1 MQKKNYVV
9 AILAI
14 MFIFIPFIVFAQSSP
29 RDLRFG
35 VWVTGN
41 LLRGE
46 EWYSVRTTEP
56 CFLIVDT
63 AGDFDTYLEAYD
75 SSNNLISEDDDSGI
89 DSNARLE
96 IYAESGRTYLF
107 KISGYDSS
115 DRGPYR
121 ILASMDPVSP
131 ETDRNTDRS
140 RAVALSLGEA
150 NPIIFRTPGE
160 SRWYR
165 YEKSPAGSTLVVRT
179 RGSLDTNLTLYDS
192 NGNVIDSDDDSG
204 DNYNALVA
212 ESDHSGTIYIE
223 VKTYKGRMGRTSLHA
238 ELQ

>member
-1 MQKKNYVV
+1 MQKKNYAV
-9 AILAI
+9 AILTI
-14 MFIFIPFIVFAQSSP
+14 LFLFIPFILFAQTSP
-29 RDLRFG
+29 RELRFG

-46 EWYSVRTTEP
+46 EWYSVRTTEA

-63 AGDFDTYLEAYD
+63 MGEFDTYLEAYD
-75 SSNNLISEDDDSGI
+75 SSNNLISEDDDGGI
-89 DSNARLE
+89 DTNARLE
-96 IYAESGRTYLF
+96 IYAESGRTYLI
-107 KISGYDSS
+107 KIKGYDNSE
-115 DRGPYR
+115 RGPYR
-121 ILASMDPVSP
+121 ILASMDPVSA

-140 RAVALSLGEA
+140 RAITLRLGEA
-150 NPIIFRTPGE
+150 NPIIFRSTDE

-165 YEKSPAGSTLVVRT
+165 YEKSQAGSTFVVRT
-179 RGSLDTNLTLYDS
+179 KGSLDTNLTLYDF
-192 NGNVIDSDDDSG
+192 NGNEIDSDDDSG

-212 ESDHSGTIYIE
+212 ESEHSGTIYIE